1 VFDILFIPEL
11 TLWFLSLP
19 PPPLVRLGAV
29 VRVASYSAISPA
41 SHQYNDIIFLSI
53 TIYNLTERR
62 DRVVRKQSHNTPMEA
77 QGGSNVYSSYSF
89 LISAR
94 D

>member
-1 VFDILFIPEL
+1 MLFYLNQIYFWKCL
-11 TLWFLSLP
+11 TSYLYQNWYSGFFSP
-19 PPPLVRLGAV
+19 PPVRLGAV

-41 SHQYNDIIFLSI
+41 SHQYNDIIFISI

-77 QGGSNVYSSYSF
+77 QGGSNV
-89 LISAR
+89 
-94 D
+94 